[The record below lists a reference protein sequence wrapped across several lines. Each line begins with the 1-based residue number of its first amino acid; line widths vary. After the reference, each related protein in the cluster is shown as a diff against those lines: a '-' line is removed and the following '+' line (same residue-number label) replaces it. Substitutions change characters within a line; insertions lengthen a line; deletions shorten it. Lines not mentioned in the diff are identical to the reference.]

1 MSRSGR
7 IWGAAHCWNR
17 YPQFQTLFAVPCPPL
32 RPVASVPSPAPSYE
46 KRVSSLL
53 LENQDHLIVTP
64 CLCRGCQEA
73 WSAVLCCGGGRL
85 PQPDVS
91 GKNICL
97 PTLVFDSCVFYSC
110 FRGLGIYCLFVHG
123 RGPKPGLETG
133 RSVLCQQC
141 GLAGGQ
147 DLTARGSRRLA
158 GAHATSSRGSTRE
171 RDLGSPCS
179 SLWGSLSS
187 CASPSAPPGPGGGF

>member
-1 MSRSGR
+1 M
-7 IWGAAHCWNR
+7 
-17 YPQFQTLFAVPCPPL
+17 
-32 RPVASVPSPAPSYE
+32 ASVLSPAPSYE

-53 LENQDHLIVTP
+53 LENQDRLIVTP

-158 GAHATSSRGSTRE
+158 TSSGGA
-171 RDLGSPCS
+171 LGSETWARLARHCGARCPRAPHRPPLQGLAEAFKLCS
-179 SLWGSLSS
+179 
-187 CASPSAPPGPGGGF
+187 PGAQQTRSVFTSF